1 MSGSGGVPRTVRL
14 FIFSG
19 KRNRG
24 IGERVSCL
32 VDQDHAGSGGV
43 AFRARVRLCDDRPQS
58 DAQIDVRNDGDG
70 IEEGSR
76 MAQKPGQGKSLH
88 ELRQEAAHSRDRLA
102 RDLSGVRYE
111 LDFPLKFRKSFQR
124 QTVLWIGAA
133 VVVGVVFAVMP
144 ARRKKVR
151 MKAKGK
157 SRGEQQKEGI
167 LGAGLALGVL
177 KLVATMLKPTVTA
190 YVAKKMSGYAA
201 GPTRRS

>member
-1 MSGSGGVPRTVRL
+1 
-14 FIFSG
+14 
-19 KRNRG
+19 
-24 IGERVSCL
+24 
-32 VDQDHAGSGGV
+32 
-43 AFRARVRLCDDRPQS
+43 
-58 DAQIDVRNDGDG
+58 
-70 IEEGSR
+70 

-133 VVVGVVFAVMP
+133 IVVGVVFAVMP
-144 ARRKKVR
+144 ARTKKVR
-151 MKAKGK
+151 IKAKGK

-177 KLVATMLKPTVTA
+177 KLVATLLKPTVTA